1 MTTSTTP
8 PLLTP
13 LPPAPLPTD
22 AEAVFDAKA
31 GASLTAQAV
40 MVGEVNTALAWQADS
55 MDASLSYKNA
65 AAESATA
72 AANSASS
79 ATASAAAATTNGAAQ
94 VALATTQASNAAASS
109 SSAQVS
115 AAAAGAAAGLPS
127 FSGKDAF
134 DVLRINS
141 TKNGVEWGKSGQSIG
156 DLLMTARS
164 PGATYAATNRAI
176 YLQSAYPDLYALIGA
191 KPDVDRSIITF
202 GPINQSF
209 SSDSISYMAT
219 ADSGSL
225 IIACCTNVDFC
236 YTSSDRGITWI
247 RRPMPSTGSSRY
259 SLGVSNGVF
268 LLTQQSSSTQY
279 WTTTDGITWTSRLF
293 GTTVANPLVSSING
307 LFVVAQSNTTSV
319 YQTSPDG
326 INWTVRSGMANIG
339 VAAFIPLNGKLI
351 GISSGT
357 SFYMLSSDGINWLSL
372 QAPGQYSSFWYSG
385 GVYYAN
391 TNTDPAV
398 LYSTTDITVGILGWT
413 RITGVFPANTAT
425 WAFNGAMVSTTDS
438 CIVLATTG
446 NSVAVSSDNGLT
458 WVFRSVPFA
467 FNYPFQ
473 FESKFMAFAGTSV
486 ANLPYRS
493 YDKTTSFI
501 TPKVNIQPAPIVT
514 YIKGKLA

>member
-55 MDASLSYKNA
+55 MEASLSYKNA
-65 AAESATA
+65 AAESATTA
-72 AANSASS
+72 VNSANS
-79 ATASAAAATTNGAAQ
+79 ATASAVAATNNGAAQ

-127 FSGKDAF
+127 FSGKDGF

-141 TKNGVEWGKSGQSIG
+141 AKNGVEWGKSGQSIG
-156 DLLMTARS
+156 DLLITARA
-164 PGATYAATNRAI
+164 PGATYAATNRAT
-176 YLQSAYPDLYALIGA
+176 YLQSAYPDLYMLIGA
-191 KPDVDRSIITF
+191 TPDVDRSVITS

-209 SSDSISYMAT
+209 PLDSISYMAT

-225 IIACCTNVDFC
+225 IITCCTNVDFC
-236 YTSSDRGITWI
+236 YTSSDRGVTWV
-247 RRPMPSTGSSRY
+247 RRPMPSPGSSRY
-259 SLGVSNGVF
+259 NLGVSNGVF
-268 LLTQQSSSTQY
+268 LLTQQSNSTQY
-279 WTTTDGITWTSRLF
+279 WTTTDGITWTSRVF
-293 GTTVANPLVSSING
+293 GAVVANPLVTSING
-307 LFVVAQSNTTSV
+307 LFIVAQFGTTGT

-339 VAAFIPLNGKLI
+339 VAAFIQLNGKLI
-351 GISSGT
+351 GMGSGT
-357 SFYMLSSDGINWLSL
+357 SLYMLSSDGINWLSL
-372 QAPGQYSSFWYSG
+372 QTPGQYSSFWYSG

-391 TNTDPAV
+391 TNTDPTT
-398 LYSTTDITVGILGWT
+398 LYSTTDITVGGLGWT
-413 RITGVFPANTAT
+413 RISGVFPANTAT
-425 WAFNGAMVSTTDS
+425 WAFTGAMVSKIES

-458 WVFRSVPFA
+458 WAFRSVPFA

-473 FESKFMAFAGTSV
+473 FENKFMAFAGTSI
-486 ANLPYRS
+486 ASLPYRS

-501 TPKVNIQPAPIVT
+501 TPKVSVQPSPMVT